1 MRFTR
6 RASLPPLPPRLG
18 HPLLPQLAHGLL
30 VSRAMRLCVPW
41 PPCVAGWVLVL
52 QTTSTG
58 SRRRRRRG
66 SCARC
71 VPSWRRWRRSCTRRA
86 WTCCSARRHRW
97 RLPSLSLVAW
107 NEWLA
112 RGACVRASASRTD
125 IGYACACTWGQA
137 GASRAAAARLRG
149 HASSAGPAGER
160 RHAPRVVAII
170 ASPLCLLPTRPPA
183 APISSSYASSS
194 VVMPGAR
201 SSPVRCPHGL
211 TPTSLSL
218 SLSLCVCGPRLSVD
232 VSAEAD
238 GRGDAG
244 GGGGR
249 AGLRACT
256 RPRGRHGALDHGAL
270 DQVNWVN

>member
-1 MRFTR
+1 
-6 RASLPPLPPRLG
+6 
-18 HPLLPQLAHGLL
+18 
-30 VSRAMRLCVPW
+30 MRLCVPW

-86 WTCCSARRHRW
+86 WTCCSAQWHRW

-170 ASPLCLLPTRPPA
+170 ASPLCLPTCSPA

-218 SLSLCVCGPRLSVD
+218 SLSLCV
-232 VSAEAD
+232 
-238 GRGDAG
+238 
-244 GGGGR
+244 
-249 AGLRACT
+249 RACVCLVCLLT
-256 RPRGRHGALDHGAL
+256 SLQRQTDEEMRAVAEGALACVRALDHAAATARSTTARSTR
-270 DQVNWVN
+270 